1 MDIKNKKRKTKIP
14 KEIVAKGI
22 YDHGEIKLSGK
33 KLPRKKMNVVVTFKE
48 EKNDKKTNKIN
59 AANDFVKKWS
69 GVIKANDVEIIME
82 KRLEYLIEKYK

>member
-33 KLPRKKMNVVVTFKE
+33 KLPRKKNECCCYFQRRKE
-48 EKNDKKTNKIN
+48 
-59 AANDFVKKWS
+59 
-69 GVIKANDVEIIME
+69 
-82 KRLEYLIEKYK
+82 